1 MDWAEPSTS
10 DIPAPVP
17 VCLPT
22 KPICLVVEK
31 VCAML
36 SPMQKGEQISPS
48 SGKKLRF
55 LARQQARDENKM
67 DILEAD
73 VHTPENSWAISQECC
88 QGKKRIKFLFLT
100 FLLMETMLAYLSTL
114 LVEMSIMTGKSVTK
128 VNEKT
133 ILGVPSITT
142 LHTRVQYEV
151 KKYNLSR

>member
-48 SGKKLRF
+48 SCKKLHF
-55 LARQQARDENKM
+55 LARQQDRDESKI

-73 VHTPENSWAISQECC
+73 VRTPENSWAISQECC
-88 QGKKRIKFLFLT
+88 QGRRGLSFCFFFLT
-100 FLLMETMLAYLSTL
+100 FLLMKTMLAYLSTL

-133 ILGVPSITT
+133 TLGVPSITT
-142 LHTRVQYEV
+142 LHTRVQY
-151 KKYNLSR
+151 